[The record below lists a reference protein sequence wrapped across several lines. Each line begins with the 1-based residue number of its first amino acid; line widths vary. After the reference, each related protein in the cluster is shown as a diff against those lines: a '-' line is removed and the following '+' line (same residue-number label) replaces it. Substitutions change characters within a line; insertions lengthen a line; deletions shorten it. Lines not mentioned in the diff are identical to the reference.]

1 LPLTIKTLSVLCASL
16 GASMALLDNAQAAAK
31 PVPRRFDVIEY
42 GAVGDGHTLDTVA
55 VLVLKRRKTG
65 DGS

>member
-1 LPLTIKTLSVLCASL
+1 MKTLSVLCVSLASL
-16 GASMALLDNAQAAAK
+16 VLLLDNAQAAAK

-55 VLVLKRRKTG
+55 ILILKRRRTG